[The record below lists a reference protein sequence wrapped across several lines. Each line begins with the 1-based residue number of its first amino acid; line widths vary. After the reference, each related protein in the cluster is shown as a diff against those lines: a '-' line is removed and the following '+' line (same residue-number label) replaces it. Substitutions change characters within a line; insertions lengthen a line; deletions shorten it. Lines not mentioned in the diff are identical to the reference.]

1 MIDYALGD
9 KPTLL
14 AALDAEMRAALG
26 DRITGLTH
34 DADGVRLHFVSAP
47 TAEEQ
52 ATADAVFAAHA
63 PQVEPPAPSPA
74 ELLAQIDFAAM
85 ENELAA
91 AQTLADARPILA
103 NALAALAVLAQ
114 AATGGS
120 K

>member
-1 MIDYALGD
+1 MADYALGD

-26 DRITGLTH
+26 ERVTGLTH
-34 DADGVRLHFVSAP
+34 DAAGVRLHFVGTAS
-47 TAEEQ
+47 AEEM
-52 ATADAVFAAHA
+52 AVADAVFAAHD
-63 PQVEPPAPSPA
+63 PQLEPPSPSPA
-74 ELLAQIDFAAM
+74 EMLAQIDFAAM
-85 ENELAA
+85 ETELAA

-120 K
+120 R